1 MLKALLFDLDGTLC
15 NTDAVHFPTW
25 IEVLRPHGIE
35 VTRELYEEKLSG
47 RDDEECVRELLPD
60 LSEEEIQKLLR
71 IEELRAR
78 QRASEIG
85 PLPGLRGLLGEAHRR
100 GMPLALVTN
109 SPEEDANEVL
119 QPLGL
124 AGAFDPIFYPT
135 HVEEDK
141 PSAMPYEEALKSLGI
156 SPGETVAFEDSPTGT
171 RAAVE
176 AGIPVVG
183 IASGHSPEELLEAG
197 VTLVVGDFADP
208 ALYNLL
214 GWS

>member
-1 MLKALLFDLDGTLC
+1 MPKALLFDLDGTLC

-25 IEVLRPHGIE
+25 IEVLRPYGIE
-35 VTRELYEEKLSG
+35 VSRELYEEKLSG
-47 RDDEECVRELLPD
+47 HDDEESVRELLPD
-60 LSEEEIQKLLR
+60 LSEEETLKLLG

-85 PLPGLRGLLGEAHRR
+85 PLPGLRGLLAEARRR
-100 GMPLALVTN
+100 GMKISLITN

-124 AGAFDPIFYPT
+124 AGAFDPMVYPR

-141 PSAMPYEEALKSLGI
+141 PTAIPYEAALERLGI
-156 SPGETVAFEDSPTGT
+156 SPGEAVAFEDSPTGAQ
-171 RAAVE
+171 AAAE

-183 IASGHSPEELLEAG
+183 IASGHSPEELIEAG
-197 VTLVVGDFADP
+197 VALVVGDFSDP
-208 ALYNLL
+208 ALHEFL